1 MAMRRISDALGMTSV
16 RGKILALGL
25 LGSLIPVVA
34 LVGLIVIQGRRL
46 DRTLDQELRQETDSQ
61 LEGLAKGAPDVAA
74 ALVVAGI
81 AIYV

>member
-1 MAMRRISDALGMTSV
+1 MRRISDALGMTSV